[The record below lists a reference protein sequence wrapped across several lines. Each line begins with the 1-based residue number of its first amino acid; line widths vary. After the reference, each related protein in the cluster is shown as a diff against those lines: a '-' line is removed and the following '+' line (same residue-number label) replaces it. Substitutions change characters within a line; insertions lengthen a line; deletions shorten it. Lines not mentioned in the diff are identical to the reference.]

1 MTTGSGTTTYAYDP
15 SNLRYKKTSAAQTVQ
30 YQYDAS
36 GQVISES
43 NGNNAI
49 TVNYIRGD
57 RLLAKKD
64 AATNQIYYYLYNG
77 HGDVV
82 QIVDTNGNVVNQYQ
96 YDEWG
101 NIVNQS
107 EAIANSFKY
116 AGEQYDSESGLYY
129 LKARYYDPSVGR
141 FINED
146 TYEGQI
152 NNPLSLNLYT
162 YVSNNP
168 LTHWDPSGFSAENAQ
183 WSANEYSYLS
193 NMAKNDPNNGNRIW
207 AQQQLDANNVY
218 IDPGE
223 PGKVYTND
231 VVWAAKN
238 PTIDTT
244 TQNAPT
250 PQVQAPSTTNG
261 STLNVT
267 PLNQKDILP
276 IRDGCFATSVAM
288 VINYETG
295 SNLTVSGTYN
305 KYNKSA
311 GLSWAVFS
319 DNNVTQT
326 RVSTNQANTIDAIN
340 TNYSNNIPTIV
351 SFPNHYVVAISSG
364 TNTSDIIT
372 IDPWGGTEI
381 SLERAVNIYGPINGY
396 RTITPN

>member
-162 YVSNNP
+162 YVENNP
-168 LTHWDPSGFSAENAQ
+168 LTNTDPTGHFCSSNGWSHKGSCDGGISGAKIYGDITDANGNIVSTYTPDNEVTPGTFIKENGKIVGSFGKASFCDSQCLGVVLGPEADFAGLGSAVGKIGNALGKGWDWVKGVLSKGTVKTVNAISNSSKDLKVIGRLDDTAVAKNWQGYDVLNDPS
-183 WSANEYSYLS
+183 WTL
-193 NMAKNDPNNGNRIW
+193 AKNDEWVNAGI
-207 AQQQLDANNVY
+207 
-218 IDPGE
+218 
-223 PGKVYTND
+223 
-231 VVWAAKN
+231 KN
-238 PTIDTT
+238 KQD
-244 TQNAPT
+244 
-250 PQVQAPSTTNG
+250 
-261 STLNVT
+261 
-267 PLNQKDILP
+267 
-276 IRDGCFATSVAM
+276 FYVASPM
-288 VINYETG
+288 TEK
-295 SNLTVSGTYN
+295 NL
-305 KYNKSA
+305 
-311 GLSWAVFS
+311 
-319 DNNVTQT
+319 
-326 RVSTNQANTIDAIN
+326 VSTNPKYPGPTVFAREIEMLNKAGYVQKGDYFIN
-340 TNYSNNIPTIV
+340 PSN
-351 SFPNHYVVAISSG
+351 
-364 TNTSDIIT
+364 
-372 IDPWGGTEI
+372 
-381 SLERAVNIYGPINGY
+381 LK
-396 RTITPN
+396 